1 MRLSLQRFA
10 VPAAL
15 LSLAGSAV
23 HAETVMDQLRRHTPA
38 ATPQELQKAQAFM
51 TQVSNGVAAKPTAM
65 AKLDTL
71 LNNWRPALKAINFGY
86 SPDSVKWQD
95 VLLGRRT
102 ATDCGQL
109 CSIFQACAAEFGIAV
124 TKVTKDAATMQVTG
138 GKKAEYFMTGGPLA
152 SLVDGTKGFID
163 GNRFLF
169 ENHTWLEYTDT
180 TGKVYVFDA
189 LFGSSVEKRA
199 GHEFW
204 EGWTPLRTTPEG
216 VDGNKQPY
224 LSVTID
230 GTKYYS
236 GIFTAALPFAQ
247 RWTKVKPK

>member
-1 MRLSLQRFA
+1 MHFHLLALPRVLLGLVA
-10 VPAAL
+10 PAQ
-15 LSLAGSAV
+15 
-23 HAETVMDQLRRHTPA
+23 AETVMDQLRRHMPTP
-38 ATPQELQKAQAFM
+38 TPQELQKAQAFV
-51 TQVSNGVAAKPTAM
+51 TQVSAGVAAKPTAM
-65 AKLDTL
+65 AKLDTI
-71 LNNWRPALKAINFGY
+71 LNNWKPALKAIGYTY

-95 VLLGRRT
+95 VVLGRRT

-109 CSIFQACAAEFGIAV
+109 CSIFQAFASEFGVAT
-124 TKVTKDAATMQVTG
+124 TKVTKDSSTMQVD

-152 SLVDGTKGFID
+152 SLVDGTAGFID

-169 ENHTWLEYTDT
+169 ENHTWFEFTNT
-180 TGKVYVFDA
+180 ANGKVYVYDA
-189 LFGSSVEKRA
+189 LMASSVEKRQ
-199 GHEFW
+199 GHEYW

-216 VDGNKQPY
+216 VDGKKQPY

-236 GIFTAALPFAQ
+236 GIFSAAMPFAQ